1 MPTQRP
7 DSFVIIAPRGA
18 EYSSMSDEDFAA
30 KTNPTYYTTI
40 ELTLQQYAAWV
51 ITADTLL
58 GKFEQDDG
66 EGMQYSTSLTIR
78 RIAEHFP
85 GMAPG
90 QFNAERPFT
99 SRFRAT
105 DEEIGPVGSEGRF
118 FRFLLSNVAFFEI
131 EQIYHRDKFY
141 LTYSEVSSGPE
152 SGSGEKEII
161 MTPTSITRIS
171 TGNVYSY
178 TLGEV
183 YP

>member
-78 RIAEHFP
+78 RI
-85 GMAPG
+85 
-90 QFNAERPFT
+90 
-99 SRFRAT
+99 
-105 DEEIGPVGSEGRF
+105 IG
-118 FRFLLSNVAFFEI
+118 
-131 EQIYHRDKFY
+131 
-141 LTYSEVSSGPE
+141 
-152 SGSGEKEII
+152 
-161 MTPTSITRIS
+161 
-171 TGNVYSY
+171 
-178 TLGEV
+178 
-183 YP
+183 